1 MGCKKC
7 NYMTHKERYNDA
19 HLEWFKKRYPAAYK
33 NELYTPPV
41 MPKIKTANG
50 LTRYIVNILFW
61 LPHTNGTR
69 VASTG
74 RLIDAQEKQQ
84 SGTILTVKKFIPG
97 TTRKGTADV
106 TATIKGRSVKWEVK
120 IGKDRPSEF
129 QLREQE
135 MEQQA
140 GGYYFFVHTP
150 EEFWQQYDEVINS
163 L

>member
-1 MGCKKC
+1 MKDW
-7 NYMTHKERYNDA
+7 KERYCNA
-19 HLEWFKKRYPAAYK
+19 HEEMSKIKYAQGYADGYYSAPII
-33 NELYTPPV
+33 
-41 MPKIKTANG
+41 PKIKTANG

-97 TTRKGTADV
+97 TTRKGTADI

-120 IGKDRPSEF
+120 VGKDRPSKY
-129 QLREQE
+129 QLREQQ

-150 EEFWQQYDEVINS
+150 EEFWQQYDEVISN